1 MPLRRLRFTT
11 WQLITAVAVLAVVCR
26 FGGAVVHHPSPRTS
40 LPPLVT
46 LYLTWVC
53 CDGLGFICVTPILA
67 RPTKCVALTVLALLA
82 VAGLAAES
90 RWTDFLER
98 SRYHSGQAD
107 LCRRSSE
114 GQLGPLICC
123 GEGRC
128 IVVHIPQAQSQEE
141 RAEMA
146 RNADY
151 HARLADYYQSRW

>member
-67 RPTKCVALTVLALLA
+67 RPKKCVALAGLALLA
-82 VAGLAAES
+82 VAGLAAER
-90 RWTDFLER
+90 RWAEFDER
-98 SRYHSGQAD
+98 ASFHDGDAHR
-107 LCRRSSE
+107 CRLRAEGEHGRS
-114 GQLGPLICC
+114 IAC
-123 GEGRC
+123 GEGGC
-128 IVVHIPQAQSQEE
+128 VVFEIPRAQS
-141 RAEMA
+141 AEDRTEM
-146 RNADY
+146 RRLADY
-151 HARLADYYQSRW
+151 HARLAKYYRSRW